1 VDIMGN
7 LHIGPAR
14 QLTPAAF
21 QLRKLGWVGTY
32 GIQPV
37 WGDGHGSGIFS
48 FEMLQA
54 LAAAG

>member
-1 VDIMGN
+1 MGN
-7 LHIGPAR
+7 LHIGPER

-21 QLRKLGWVGTY
+21 QLRKFGWVGTY

-37 WGDGHGSGIFS
+37 WGDGHGSGIYS

-54 LAAAG
+54 LAATG